1 MGSALRHQVEQ
12 GGEVRRFGVIA
23 ELFRM
28 MWERK
33 TWILIPPVV
42 ALILV
47 GALIVLG
54 TATPLGPLVYT
65 LF

>member
-1 MGSALRHQVEQ
+1 M
-12 GGEVRRFGVIA
+12 RRFGVIA